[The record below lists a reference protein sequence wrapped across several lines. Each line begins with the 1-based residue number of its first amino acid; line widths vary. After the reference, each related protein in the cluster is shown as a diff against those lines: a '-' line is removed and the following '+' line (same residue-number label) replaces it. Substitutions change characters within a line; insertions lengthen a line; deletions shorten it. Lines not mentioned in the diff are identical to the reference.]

1 MLKEKKERDTTTACS
16 EANENLKALFS
27 FDYSD
32 SFRVLSQINL
42 YLKWKNAR
50 ERIWSSSLW
59 NNGKYTQIYR
69 SELYQIDEQSHN
81 FS

>member
-1 MLKEKKERDTTTACS
+1 MLKEKKKDTTRACS

-32 SFRVLSQINL
+32 SLRVLSQINL

-50 ERIWSSSLW
+50 EKSMI
-59 NNGKYTQIYR
+59 KQFIK
-69 SELYQIDEQSHN
+69 
-81 FS
+81 

>member
-1 MLKEKKERDTTTACS
+1 MLKEKKKKDTPRSCR

-32 SFRVLSQINL
+32 NLRVLSQINL

-50 ERIWSSSLW
+50 QRV
-59 NNGKYTQIYR
+59 
-69 SELYQIDEQSHN
+69 
-81 FS
+81 